1 MKGDQNSQEVSG
13 AKLKSKK
20 NIFGMVLWEWKTI
33 LFGILVVENMHF
45 ESN

>member
-20 NIFGMVLWEWKTI
+20 HIWNGTLGVENYTV
-33 LFGILVVENMHF
+33 GTLVVENMHF